1 MKFFFLFTRANII
14 TRPQI
19 YMKKM
24 KQRKKEEKMRREKE
38 NIEFTLI
45 SLNR

>member
-1 MKFFFLFTRANII
+1 MKFFFFIYAGKFI